1 MVKCVDERGVTHYT
15 DRPPPGCK
23 GGEVDI
29 RGQPPISGKVTPARE
44 DVRGDER
51 EFQRRQIQRTRQEE
65 AEARQLAQQKQR
77 CDNMRAELQRAS
89 AVRRPAD
96 ANAHD
101 ARLKRLNE
109 EISAKCR

>member
-29 RGQPPISGKVTPARE
+29 RGQPPISGKVAPAKDDLRQ
-44 DVRGDER
+44 DER

-65 AEARQLAQQKQR
+65 AEATQLAQQKQR